1 MFCRKMAKFVG
12 TKSTTMTN
20 VSELVALL
28 SQVERGYTKLL
39 NRRFLKA
46 GFNLSREQYELLQV
60 LWQRDNVN
68 QQFIAK
74 ALHKDKYNVTKLLN
88 VLQKRG
94 YVQRKAGK
102 EDKRSNLVVLTDLG
116 REAERELTGIVEQAH
131 TDITF
136 TLSGEEIKALIW
148 SLRKINTEE

>member
-1 MFCRKMAKFVG
+1 
-12 TKSTTMTN
+12 MTD

-28 SQVERGYTKLL
+28 SQTERGYTKLL

-60 LWQRDNVN
+60 LWQKDNVN

-94 YVQRKAGK
+94 YVQRKASK
-102 EDKRSNLVVLTDLG
+102 EDKRNNIVVLTDLG
-116 REAERELTGIVEQAH
+116 RGSEQELTSIVEQVH

-136 TLSGEEIKALIW
+136 TLSANEIKSVIW